1 MPAKQQDYYQ
11 TLSVDR
17 GASTEDIRKSY
28 RRLARKYHP
37 DLNPGDKAA
46 EEKFKKVQ
54 EAYDILS
61 DDKKRKMFDQFG
73 FYSEQG
79 FPAGQPGG
87 PNAGFGFGGFD
98 FGDIFSGAHG
108 SGQAPGSRP
117 GPTPGGQDGG
127 FRDLFSQFFSR
138 GKQNHARQPERG
150 QDLEYALNIDFWQS
164 IKGTQVRLTIN
175 RQETCAVCQGSGS
188 SGGGSTT
195 CSECGGSGNVTQMA
209 GAMKFDLTCNRC
221 QGTGKMKNVCNACQG
236 EGRVVQP
243 EAVDVRIPP
252 GSRNGS
258 RLRVAA
264 KGSAGTM
271 GAPAGD
277 LYITIRVEDHAFF
290 HRDGD
295 DILIKVPVSISE
307 AYLGAKVEVPT
318 IDGRALLKI
327 PPGTQT
333 GQKFRLR
340 EKGVLNSR
348 TSTRGDEIV
357 EVQIEV
363 PRTQDEATRD
373 LLRQLSNLH
382 PEDPRADIWKEV

>member
-1 MPAKQQDYYQ
+1 MAAKQDYYQ

-54 EAYDILS
+54 EAYDVLS

-79 FPAGQPGG
+79 FPGADQPGG

-98 FGDIFSGAHG
+98 FGDIFSGA
-108 SGQAPGSRP
+108 QPP
-117 GPTPGGQDGG
+117 PGGRARSAPNQDGG

-138 GKQNHARQPERG
+138 GKQQQARRPERG

-175 RQETCAVCQGSGS
+175 RQDTCVTCQGSGA
-188 SGGGSTT
+188 SGGGSAT
-195 CSECGGSGNVTQMA
+195 CGECNGTGHVTQMA

-221 QGTGKMKNVCNACQG
+221 QGSGKVKNMCAACQG
-236 EGRVVQP
+236 EGRITQP

-264 KGSAGTM
+264 KGSVGTM

-277 LYITIRVEDHAFF
+277 LYITIRVEDHSFF

-295 DILIKVPVSISE
+295 DIVIRVPVSVSE

-318 IDGRALLKI
+318 IDGRAILKI

-348 TSTRGDEIV
+348 TNTRGDEII
-357 EVQIEV
+357 EVQIAV

-373 LLRQLSNLH
+373 LLRQLSHLH
-382 PEDPRADIWKEV
+382 PEDPRSDIWKEV